1 MPFTIN
7 GNVCGAQFNNV
18 SGNLNQVSHLTQIFN
33 SHGGHL
39 GDASSR
45 HRTNGIQG
53 TAMGS
58 QSTGIIR
65 SPRGKASRRQIRPYD
80 SANHSSEYQINNS
93 HAPTAILNDTVPAY
107 LGDRRNLSID
117 TVTPP
122 QSHEFGDSIHDQFR
136 GGSTF
141 REGEEISTNTYTVT
155 GNMTQFRVTSYGG
168 SGLDILYHSIAM
180 GAVHDSAERFADPA
194 CHSGTRLAILEQLSA
209 WTSDT
214 GRESTILWL
223 HGSAGMGKSAIAQ
236 AFAGDCNNKDRLG
249 ASFFFK
255 RGHPEQG
262 SCHRLFTT
270 IAYQLAISVPG
281 LRLWVEHAVEAN
293 KLIVAQ
299 EKKLQFQ
306 RLIVEPLKQIPA
318 TEIGPV
324 LVIDGLDECEDY
336 KMQQDILRLF
346 IDAIHEHELLVRLLI
361 TSRPEPHIC
370 EVIKTKETFD
380 ICRLME
386 LSADEKAYED
396 IRTYLRDEFSR
407 IRLEYLARGIDLGDM
422 WPTPKVLEHLVK
434 KSSAIFIYAATVIRF
449 VGDQY
454 SHPQEQLDSVL
465 RLDPASTAPLD
476 DLYSEILS
484 FAKNNDP
491 QRQLYVI
498 WKPTVEQAPSRLTA
512 GPEEIDT
519 LLGLSRGISRLALRG
534 LHSLLKIPPIQVG
547 PPLRGEATA
556 VNFLHASFADYLGD
570 PRRSRGWC
578 VDLPWLHSDYLHSM
592 IHVLSVPSSR
602 HCSNS
607 FYITVVTAL
616 PKILSS
622 ATPCDHLFGL
632 LRNTVFHNS
641 LFHTPILKFPWP
653 QRGSQYPSDLIQ
665 VWERH
670 QFLSTFAKYMKLNTK
685 KGSPTFK
692 YDSVYRTIL
701 SGQSALVF
709 VLSATRLLPS
719 KMYSI
724 LRLFDLSYTIF
735 EPFSA
740 FREQL
745 DVRAFSKGDSPVD
758 FIADPHRAG
767 ALYLDLQDTAEVLL
781 LRWFSR
787 AAEVLV
793 GVVFT
798 LDL

>member
-80 SANHSSEYQINNS
+80 SGNHSSENQINKS
-93 HAPTAILNDTVPAY
+93 HARAAILNDTVPAY

-117 TVTPP
+117 TVTPA
-122 QSHEFGDSIHDQFR
+122 QSHEFGDAIHDQFR
-136 GGSTF
+136 GA
-141 REGEEISTNTYTVT
+141 
-155 GNMTQFRVTSYGG
+155 
-168 SGLDILYHSIAM
+168 GLDILYHSIAM
-180 GAVHDSAERFADPA
+180 GAVHDSGERFADPA

-214 GRESTILWL
+214 RRESTILWL

-262 SCHRLFTT
+262 SWHRLFTT

-281 LRLWVEHAVEAN
+281 LRLPVEHAVEEN

-306 RLIVEPLKQIPA
+306 GLIVEPLKQIPA
-318 TEIGPV
+318 TKILPV
-324 LVIDGLDECEDY
+324 LVIDGLDECDDY

-346 IDAIHEHELLVRLLI
+346 IDAIHEHELLVRILI

-380 ICRLME
+380 ICRFME

-407 IRLEYLARGIDLGDM
+407 IRLEYLARGIALGDV
-422 WPTPKVLEHLVK
+422 WPTPEVLEHLVK

-484 FAKNNDP
+484 FAKNYNP
-491 QRQLYVI
+491 QRQLLILYVI

-547 PPLRGEATA
+547 PPLRGEV

-578 VDLPWLHSDYLHSM
+578 LSLPCLHSDYLHSM
-592 IHVLSVPSSR
+592 IRLLSERPSR

-616 PKILSS
+616 PKILST

-632 LRNTVFHNS
+632 LRNAVFHNS

-665 VWERH
+665 IWERH
-670 QFLSTFAKYMKLNTK
+670 QFLSTFAKHIKLNTK

-692 YDSVYRTIL
+692 YDSIYRTIL

-724 LRLFDLSYTIF
+724 LKLFDLSYTVF

-745 DVRAFSKGDSPVD
+745 DVRDFSKGDSPVD

-767 ALYLDLQDTAEVLL
+767 TLYLDLQDTAEVLL

-798 LDL
+798 LDP